1 MDIILVD
8 TSVWIN
14 FFKGRSTK
22 ASLFLRNNIENFSIA
37 TCPVIV
43 QEVLQGVV
51 NDQQFARLKNYFDG
65 LTHLTGDSYSLANEA
80 AEIYRQLRKKG
91 VTIRKP
97 NDCLIAAYSM
107 LHQVMLLHDDKD
119 FNFIA
124 EHTQL
129 SIF

>member
-14 FFKGRSTK
+14 FFKGNSTK
-22 ASLFLRNNIENFSIA
+22 SSLFLRNHIEDFNIA

-65 LTHLTGDSYSLANEA
+65 LTHLAGDSYNLANEA
-80 AEIYRQLRKKG
+80 AELYRQLRKKG
-91 VTIRKP
+91 ITVRKP
-97 NDCLIAAYSM
+97 NDCLIAAYAT
-107 LHQVMLLHDDKD
+107 LHEVRLLHEDKD
-119 FNFIA
+119 FDYIA
-124 EHTQL
+124 AHTQL